1 MGPRPRAGNR
11 RNKPQDNTIRA
22 AKIGGMYTLLAAVV
36 GAIVTA
42 ALTNGFGLLSSAHSA
57 APTTSPS
64 PSKGEIS
71 IFSLTP
77 GTGRVVASGS
87 YTNVPTADQIYLV
100 ATFPNHQTLFTNPA
114 AKSVPGATSGDWNI
128 NSAIGPFP
136 GPPTWGWAIWQCS
149 VPGPQC
155 TLIALRQLALH
166 GLHASGIVA
175 SRVYQGV
182 LLPGSAASTA
192 ASPG

>member
-1 MGPRPRAGNR
+1 MSPGPRARNT
-11 RNKPQDNTIRA
+11 RNKPQSETIRA
-22 AKIGGMYTLLAAVV
+22 AKIGGLYTLAAAVI
-36 GAIVTA
+36 GAIVGA
-42 ALTNGFGLLSSAHSA
+42 ALTNGFGLFSA
-57 APTTSPS
+57 AQSATPITSPS
-64 PSKGEIS
+64 PSTGEIS
-71 IFSLTP
+71 IFSLTS

-87 YTNVPTADQIYLV
+87 YADVPTADQIYLV
-100 ATFPNHQTLFTNPA
+100 ATFPDHQTLFTNPA

-136 GPPTWGWAIWQCS
+136 GTPTWRWAIWQCS

-155 TLIALRQLALH
+155 NLIARQQLALH

-182 LLPGSAASTA
+182 VLPGSAAAST
-192 ASPG
+192 G